1 MMPLSMYI
9 RVLLTFRR
17 AKVKNNNRVHE
28 ISHAL
33 TPVYTVDDD
42 LQDTL
47 QDRKDDSLE
56 VTMRECDRPATTAA
70 SIS

>member
-9 RVLLTFRR
+9 RVLITFRR
-17 AKVKNNNRVHE
+17 AKLKNNNRVND

-33 TPVYTVDDD
+33 ALLYTVDDN
-42 LQDTL
+42 LQGTL
-47 QDRKDDSLE
+47 QDRKDDRLE
-56 VTMRECDRPATTAA
+56 VTMRECDGPATTAA